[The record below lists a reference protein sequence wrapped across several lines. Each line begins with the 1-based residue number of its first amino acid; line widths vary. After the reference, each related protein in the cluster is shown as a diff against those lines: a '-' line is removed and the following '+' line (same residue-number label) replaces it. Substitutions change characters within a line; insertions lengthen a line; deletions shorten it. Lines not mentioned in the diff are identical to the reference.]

1 MFMTQHNAMM
11 FNYFKMNL
19 RAVVAQQDLETMTIK
34 KMYRVATTAQ
44 REGKG
49 KTLASINEVW
59 GDEIPTKQEG
69 NENDVAAFN
78 QWGPQPKT
86 GNSNFKNNCCFQP
99 NRGG

>member
-1 MFMTQHNAMM
+1 MRQHNAMM

-49 KTLASINEVW
+49 KTLASINEV
-59 GDEIPTKQEG
+59 
-69 NENDVAAFN
+69 
-78 QWGPQPKT
+78 
-86 GNSNFKNNCCFQP
+86 
-99 NRGG
+99 